1 MAVFNIEGYN
11 SYSGCDITVTASLP
25 MINGEAVGKY
35 YTLGSIQTLSI
46 STHQDKRPVRSLGVI
61 NAKDYVMGP
70 RTIAGSMVFAVF
82 NKHFASDI
90 MADLG
95 AAAGKDVVLP
105 DEIPALD
112 ITINFANEYG
122 RMSRMAIY
130 GVKLINEGQVMSIN
144 DLYTENTYQFVAL
157 GLEPLTSEG
166 MMEGSDW
173 MGRRAPMPS
182 KYEYYIADSLPESK
196 SEALKTKAFEDN
208 TGVNISNQI
217 KNNDKLIVENLP
229 DAIMDLKSNPMIEL
243 FVETTDAESELDLG
257 FAVFVLKPLQVN
269 GCIYIYKGSQKLS
282 EADYTLNVTKNASH
296 NMFLPVGTY
305 TAQYMNLSGG
315 SSNIVTFIIGIK
327 DKSEFN
333 NNDNSYPIIDKVTHD
348 SIVVK
353 NNDIRFNIVNIFKPG
368 GEIESYDI
376 GKTPVTLIGLDSNS
390 EYNIFTSNDLSDRSN
405 IMTVKTFEFKNQ
417 ELEMLK
423 DYVVTNKNLFTSN
436 YNEVLEHLENVNMN
450 DYDTVLD
457 AVMDIPDSIGKD
469 ELTIYAALL
478 TNQLID
484 SYNALNPNHIAHKIQ
499 DHLFSNEIGV
509 RDYNKSAV
517 YVSNN
522 RKNKINQIFDSSK
535 ESFFGVPNKHYYVCG
550 LNEDNES
557 SVKKDFAILRN
568 TYIEELKEYTNT
580 DNYKDLDLSFYIDK
594 YKKYDPDTIQSI
606 AIMDNC
612 HSDLN
617 LLEPPYIYKESNN
630 KIYADVKYDT
640 LIMDQT
646 YYLVCANIYDSLD
659 SVPFR
664 KIPFTFETNVL
675 ILDDYYLG
683 LHNNNNY
690 LFWIEDSNYIKIS
703 KPFIYRNHEFY
714 DMSDEFDDYYK
725 NITYSKIN
733 KTQAEFN
740 KLHVGN
746 NTTKELF
753 NYIYDLNP
761 AEKNFNEI
769 MTTELLTRYRNSIYE
784 NSIHLALFDML
795 QILNKDNK
803 INKPFGIT
811 IDERNKCVKIDTLKD
826 FYICAINFTEDGTI
840 RNINSKDIVY
850 YNDEGY
856 LMIYLY
862 SDTMIY
868 KTGFILLDC
877 KTNKFLC
884 TDDLINC
891 VNKGVIY

>member
-208 TGVNISNQI
+208 AGANISNQI
-217 KNNDKLIVENLP
+217 KNNDTLIVDNLP

-243 FVETTDAESELDLG
+243 FVETTDAESEFDLG
-257 FAVFVLKPLQVN
+257 LAVFVLKPMQVN

-305 TAQYMNLSGG
+305 TAQYMNLSGS

-327 DKSEFN
+327 DKLEFN
-333 NNDNSYPIIDKVTHD
+333 NNDNSYPIIDKVTHE

-353 NNDIRFNIVNIFKPG
+353 NNDIRFDTVNIFKSG

-376 GKTPVTLIGLDSNS
+376 GKTPVTLTGLDSNS

-405 IMTVKTFEFKNQ
+405 IMTVKTFEFENQ

-423 DYVVTNKNLFTSN
+423 DYVTTNKNLFTSN
-436 YNEVLEHLENVNMN
+436 YNEILEHLEDVNMN
-450 DYDTVLD
+450 DYNTVLD

-484 SYNALNPNHIAHKIQ
+484 SYNALNPNHITHKIQ

-517 YVSNN
+517 YISNN
-522 RKNKINQIFDSSK
+522 KKNKINQIFDSSK

-550 LNEDNES
+550 LDENNES
-557 SVKKDFAILRN
+557 SVKKDFTILRN
-568 TYIEELKEYTNT
+568 TYVEELKEYANT
-580 DNYKDLDLSFYIDK
+580 DNYKNLDLSFYIDK

-617 LLEPPYIYKESNN
+617 LLEPPYIYKEFNN

-646 YYLVCANIYDSLD
+646 YYLVCANIYESLD

-664 KIPFTFETNVL
+664 KMPFTFETNVL

-683 LHNNNNY
+683 LYDNNNY
-690 LFWIEDSNYIKIS
+690 LFWIEDSNFIKIS
-703 KPFIYRNHEFY
+703 KPFIYRNYEFY
-714 DMSDEFDDYYK
+714 DVSDEFDDYYK

-740 KLHVGN
+740 KLHIGN

-769 MTTELLTRYRNSIYE
+769 MATELLTRYRNSIYE

-803 INKPFGIT
+803 INRPFGIT
-811 IDERNKCVKIDTLKD
+811 IDEYNKCVKIDTLKD
-826 FYICAINFTEDGTI
+826 FYICAINFTEDGTS
-840 RNINSKDIVY
+840 RNINSKDIIH

>member
-1 MAVFNIEGYN
+1 MAIFNIEGYN

-25 MINGEAVGKY
+25 MINGEVVGKY

-130 GVKLINEGQVMSIN
+130 GVKIINEGQVMSIN

-157 GLEPLTSEG
+157 GLEPLTAEDMADGSE
-166 MMEGSDW
+166 W
-173 MGRRAPMPS
+173 RGRRAPMPS
-182 KYEYYIADSLPESK
+182 KYEYYIAGSIPENK
-196 SEALKTKAFEDN
+196 SEPLKIKEFEDN
-208 TGVNISNQI
+208 AGANISNQI

-243 FVETTDAESELDLG
+243 FVETTDAESEFDLG
-257 FAVFVLKPLQVN
+257 LAVFVLKPMQVN
-269 GCIYIYKGSQKLS
+269 GCIYIYKGPQKLS
-282 EADYTLNVTKNASH
+282 EADYTLNITKNASH

-305 TAQYMNLSGG
+305 TAQYMNLSGN

-333 NNDNSYPIIDKVTHD
+333 NNDNSYPIVDKVTHD
-348 SIVVK
+348 SIVVR
-353 NNDIRFNIVNIFKPG
+353 NNDIRFNIVNIFKSG
-368 GEIESYDI
+368 GEIESYNI
-376 GKTPVTLIGLDSNS
+376 GKTPVTFIGLDPDS

-405 IMTVKTFEFKNQ
+405 IMTVKTFEFENQ

-423 DYVVTNKNLFTSN
+423 DYVITNKNLFTNN
-436 YNEVLEHLENVNMN
+436 YNEVLEYLEDINMD

-457 AVMDIPDSIGKD
+457 AVMNIPDSINKD
-469 ELTIYAALL
+469 ELIIYAALL

-484 SYNALNPNHIAHKIQ
+484 SYNASNPNRIAHKIQ
-499 DHLFSNEIGV
+499 DHLFSNEISV
-509 RDYNKSAV
+509 KDYNKAAV

-522 RKNKINQIFDSSK
+522 KKKKINQIFDSSK
-535 ESFFGVPNKHYYVCG
+535 ENFFGVPNKHYYVCG
-550 LNEDNES
+550 LDENNES
-557 SVKKDFAILRN
+557 SVRKDFTILRN
-568 TYIEELKEYTNT
+568 TYMEELKEYTNT
-580 DNYKDLDLSFYIDK
+580 DNYKDLDLSFYIDQ
-594 YKKYDPDTIQSI
+594 YKKYEPNTIQSI

-617 LLEPPYIYKESNN
+617 LLEPPYIYKDFNN

-640 LIMDQT
+640 LMIDQI
-646 YYLVCANIYDSLD
+646 YYLVCANIYESLD

-683 LHNNNNY
+683 FHNNNNY

-703 KPFIYRNHEFY
+703 KPFIYRNYEFY
-714 DMSDEFDDYYK
+714 DMLDEFDDYYK
-725 NITYSKIN
+725 NITYRKIN
-733 KTQAEFN
+733 KIQAEFN
-740 KLHVGN
+740 KLHIGN

-769 MTTELLTRYRNSIYE
+769 IAAELLTRYHNSIYE

-811 IDERNKCVKIDTLKD
+811 IDEYNKCVKIDTLKD
-826 FYICAINFTEDGTI
+826 FYICAINFTEDGTS
-840 RNINSKDIVY
+840 RNINSKDIVH

-891 VNKGVIY
+891 INKGVIY